1 MTDNA
6 ANTTSNSSTS
16 TQDTDFTDHRRPL
29 IRALRIGA
37 RSLLVFTIL
46 SLMGWGAVSGLPGI
60 WGVLIGAA
68 IGGGFVLLTALSV
81 LVAADTSAAT
91 TGIIVLGGWLIKIVV
106 FIAILALIRD
116 LTFYDNIAMFV
127 TVVTALVITLAA
139 ETWAVITT
147 RVTYVG

>member
-29 IRALRIGA
+29 VRALRIGA

-46 SLMGWGAVSGLPGI
+46 SLMGWGAVSGLSGI

-81 LVAADTSAAT
+81 LIAADTSAAT

-147 RVTYVG
+147 RVTYID